1 MHCVYIYIYVCTV
14 YIHIYIHII
23 DDTSSWLAGTDIRV
37 SQSHGAR
44 QRTAYLIRSKASLL
58 RLNVQS
64 LGSTSLQGFKSLKK
78 IVILQCFCFFL
89 TTWGDFQIP
98 RNLPFQRRLQA
109 GLSCCR
115 VDWAG
120 AGYICGRPKWRRVSS
135 EASIR
140 AMWRWEDGRG
150 LDIQKEWWEY
160 ADLTWFNHVFLV
172 KIAHTNLV

>member
-1 MHCVYIYIYVCTV
+1 MYALCIYIY
-14 YIHIYIHII
+14 IYIHII

-64 LGSTSLQGFKSLKK
+64 LGFNISSRFQ
-78 IVILQCFCFFL
+78 ILEKNSDFAVLLFFL